1 MITLERELV
10 RIKENQTAQAARVL
24 ERSFNDDI
32 LMHFMFPD
40 EDERKKQARYF
51 FEFIVRYGI
60 LFGDVYTV
68 SRDIE
73 GVAAWLSS
81 KSAEFPMSNLEKA
94 GIIDFVTHAGPEVVE
109 RMKLF
114 TEFLRFTREEIVP
127 HPHHAFWILGVA
139 PEHQR
144 KGHAS
149 TLIRLKVEQF
159 DKENTTSYLETQT
172 LHNVSL
178 YERFDFRIVKTVPI
192 PHSDRLLYCMVR
204 KPQKSDAF
212 GKRL

>member
-1 MITLERELV
+1 MLILERELV
-10 RIKENQTAQAARVL
+10 TIKENQITDAARVL
-24 ERSFNDDI
+24 ARSFQDDI
-32 LMHFMFPD
+32 LTYFMFPD
-40 EDERKKQARYF
+40 EEERKKHAQYF

-68 SRDIE
+68 SQNIE
-73 GVAAWLSS
+73 GVAAWLGS
-81 KSAEFPMSNLEKA
+81 KNAEFPLSNLEKA
-94 GIIDFVTHAGPEVVE
+94 GVSTFITHAGPEAGE

-127 HPHHAFWILGVA
+127 YPHYAFWILGVA

-144 KGHAS
+144 KGYAS

-159 DKENTTSYLETQT
+159 DRDRITSYLETQT
-172 LHNVSL
+172 LENVSL

-204 KPQKSDAF
+204 KPR
-212 GKRL
+212 RLEALR

>member
-1 MITLERELV
+1 MLTLEREMTM
-10 RIKENQTAQAARVL
+10 IKENQIAQAARVL
-24 ERSFNDDI
+24 ARSFQDDI

-40 EDERKKQARYF
+40 VEERKKHAKHF
-51 FEFIVRYGI
+51 FEFIVRYGV
-60 LFGDVYTV
+60 LFGDIYAV

-81 KSAEFPMSNLEKA
+81 KTAEFPVSNMEKA
-94 GIIDFVTHAGPEVVE
+94 GVSEFISHAGPEAGE

-127 HPHHAFWILGVA
+127 YPHYAFWILGVL

-144 KGHAS
+144 KGYAS
-149 TLIRLKVEQF
+149 TLIRLKVEEF
-159 DKENTTSYLETQT
+159 DRDDITSYLETQT
-172 LHNVSL
+172 LENASL
-178 YERFDFRIVKTVPI
+178 YERFDFRTVKTVPI

-204 KPQKSDAF
+204 KPRKLGSF
-212 GKRL
+212 R